1 MSIRIKD
8 LHKFLIRFGESTV
21 APPFCL
27 WTSARHARSGLIAVP
42 LAASGWLPSAAVTSE
57 KSGYRSQGSGAL
69 SLDTGK

>member
-57 KSGYRSQGSGAL
+57 KSGYRM
-69 SLDTGK
+69 